1 MNKTIIGFAGRKRA
15 GKTCLSKY
23 LTEKYNGTIVTV
35 ADALKHLCCDL
46 CGFKDIEELNY
57 YKDNGT
63 SYSFNPH
70 KAPVWAKI
78 ICEQVFGEYTENHY
92 NKVLELLSEIYTY
105 NVRELL
111 QFVGTDII
119 RKYKPTWHVDK
130 MVEAINN
137 ATTEL
142 ICVDD
147 VRFPNERDAVEKLG
161 GTVFFVI
168 RPDLRVGVSNHV
180 SEVSL
185 TWSDF
190 NSDRVIVNRFEQ
202 EYFFNEFDEAYKHH
216 FVFTNSSPLFKCF
229 YDDYDKCNQD
239 FGVIIGS
246 TSPNEEYDFIKNV
259 IVPNIVEHNGCIVL
273 NPDSCETIAKY
284 CGFLYKNKRFF
295 TTDMLP
301 IVIWNPFIIENLK
314 AWL

>member
-63 SYSFNPH
+63 SYSFNPD

>member
-63 SYSFNPH
+63 SYSFNPN

>member
-1 MNKTIIGFAGRKRA
+1 MSKTIIGFAGRKRA

-63 SYSFNPH
+63 SYSFNPN

-273 NPDSCETIAKY
+273 NPDSCETMNKY